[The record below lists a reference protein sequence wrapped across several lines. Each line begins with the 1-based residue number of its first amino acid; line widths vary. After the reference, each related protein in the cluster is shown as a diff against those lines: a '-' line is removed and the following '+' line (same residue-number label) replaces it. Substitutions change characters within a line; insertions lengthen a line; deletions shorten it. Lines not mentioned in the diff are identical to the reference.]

1 MPIFPPVAI
10 KNEEAISLGQVAEIT
25 TPVRSHG
32 GSRTKRLPIF
42 MDLMTTERVS
52 QGLMGGNATYMP
64 HRAQGRY
71 PNQVLYADNMLP
83 CNVMYTTNAVRVA
96 GGF

>member
-1 MPIFPPVAI
+1 
-10 KNEEAISLGQVAEIT
+10 
-25 TPVRSHG
+25 
-32 GSRTKRLPIF
+32 

-96 GGF
+96 GGFWSNESQRLCLGHGARLQSRMPLVGHQLSPFASRGNMELCA